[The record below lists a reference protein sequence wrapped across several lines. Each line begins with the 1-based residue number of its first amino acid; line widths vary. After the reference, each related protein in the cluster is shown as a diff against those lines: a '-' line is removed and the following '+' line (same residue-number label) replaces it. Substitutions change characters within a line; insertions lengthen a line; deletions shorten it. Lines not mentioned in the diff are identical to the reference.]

1 MFDQK
6 YLYFHS
12 RVIADDGEVLVA
24 EERSVTL
31 NSGLTEMT
39 NDGVIQWRFGSENTL
54 IAEINKQANSMTVFD
69 DVLDGRFRDGLKLD
83 NQTGSLT
90 ITNTTMKHAGRYELQ
105 INGVIKPFNL
115 TVVKEISVM
124 EGDSVTLNTGRTEMD
139 YNEIHWNFGL
149 TNTCIAEIIKCFER
163 FSTFDVLD
171 GRFRN
176 RLKLDHQT
184 GSLTI
189 TNTRST
195 HSGLYGV
202 EIIRNR
208 TVTTYRF
215 NVTVSGVFADS
226 DAVQSVSVMEGDS
239 VSLQTNSELQTEDE
253 ITWTFGHS
261 ETRIADINTKHRIFS
276 TFDVLDGRFRNR
288 LKLDHQTGSLIITNS
303 RTTDSGLY
311 QVTII
316 SSMRQITNRFNLTV
330 SGLFADSVKSVSVME
345 GDSVTSQMVANE
357 FVECVHTSSSLPTVL
372 CSVE

>member
-1 MFDQK
+1 MK
-6 YLYFHS
+6 
-12 RVIADDGEVLVA
+12 
-24 EERSVTL
+24 EE
-31 NSGLTEMT
+31 
-39 NDGVIQWRFGSENTL
+39 
-54 IAEINKQANSMTVFD
+54 
-69 DVLDGRFRDGLKLD
+69 
-83 NQTGSLT
+83 
-90 ITNTTMKHAGRYELQ
+90 
-105 INGVIKPFNL
+105 
-115 TVVKEISVM
+115 KEISVM

-149 TNTCIAEIIKCFER
+149 TNVLIARISVKKDTSEVY
-163 FSTFDVLD
+163 DAVLD
-171 GRFRN
+171 GRFKQRLKLDHQTGSLIITNTRNEHSEMQLIISVFADSDAVKSVSVMEGDSVSLQTNSELQTEDEIIN

-215 NVTVSGVFADS
+215 NLHADYL
-226 DAVQSVSVMEGDS
+226 SVMEGDS

-330 SGLFADSVKSVSVME
+330 SGE
-345 GDSVTSQMVANE
+345 SQLH
-357 FVECVHTSSSLPTVL
+357 CHLCCWSSSFF
-372 CSVE
+372 